1 MIPWDFQEGTKLW
14 SWRNSYWL
22 QYSCLNQ
29 LLSSFQQLLHYC
41 AVLHWDTLKS
51 AHTLMHQSVNGS
63 HGILKEMQKF
73 DGEIHI
79 GFLVCSVYHV
89 WINNSPSLFHQQ
101 LLDCCAAF
109 PRIHWKLHTFWG
121 INQWMDPICSF
132 RQTLH
137 FDGVIHVWLFL
148 VCSIDF
154 MSGST
159 PKVICSSC
167 LS

>member
-14 SWRNSYWL
+14 WRNSYWL
-22 QYSCLNQ
+22 QYSCLNL

-41 AVLHWDTLKS
+41 AVFTGIRWKV
-51 AHTLMHQSVNGS
+51 HTPWCISQWTDPMEFWRRCKNLMVRS
-63 HGILKEMQKF
+63 ILDF
-73 DGEIHI
+73 W
-79 GFLVCSVYHV
+79 FNCSVYHV
-89 WINNSPSLFHQQ
+89 WINNSPSLFQQ

-132 RQTLH
+132 RQIQH